1 MNENPST
8 LPANA
13 ARRYLSIDSLIEF
26 CRDNYDLSLSKP
38 TIYRAKR
45 AGELHPLKRSGR
57 LLFRITDVE
66 RWIEGSFE
74 NEGGA

>member
-57 LLFRITDVE
+57 LLFLISDVE
-66 RWIEGSFE
+66 RWVEGSSDKE
-74 NEGGA
+74 EDA